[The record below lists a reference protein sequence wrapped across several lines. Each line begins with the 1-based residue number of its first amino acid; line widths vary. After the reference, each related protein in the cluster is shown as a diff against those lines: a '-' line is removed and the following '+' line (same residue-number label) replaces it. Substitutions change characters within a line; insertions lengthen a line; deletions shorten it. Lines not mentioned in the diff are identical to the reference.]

1 MNKTKWIISLIIS
14 FSMTSCFGLFDSG
27 TKTIKGKFKLV
38 WIDLQETQG
47 IVESY
52 DNSGSGSQI
61 VPEYVFSVG
70 HNDDFIIAKQH
81 PTSGFDK
88 GYEIDTTI
96 LNYFIVCLI
105 KNYLC
110 IILSYFVLNVK
121 KMDFKLKRYIKI
133 CTSILLFLILVCFF
147 LCLFRL
153 YFSK

>member
-96 LNYFIVCLI
+96 LNYFIVDMNNKILKDEYNKVWGPLSKQQFDSLRTKLKI
-105 KNYLC
+105 TDIKFDKNYPET
-110 IILSYFVLNVK
+110 YK
-121 KMDFKLKRYIKI
+121 Y
-133 CTSILLFLILVCFF
+133 
-147 LCLFRL
+147 
-153 YFSK
+153 